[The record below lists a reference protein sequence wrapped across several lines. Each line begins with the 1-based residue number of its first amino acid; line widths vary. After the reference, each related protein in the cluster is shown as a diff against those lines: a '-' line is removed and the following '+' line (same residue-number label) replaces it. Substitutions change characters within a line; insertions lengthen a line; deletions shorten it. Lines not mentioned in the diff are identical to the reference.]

1 MKRRPP
7 SARACSLRGK
17 LLAKTKSERAG
28 KLLAE
33 CAATPKRSKRMSR
46 KGGAT
51 KTACRRRGLALKSG
65 KVGNSNIS
73 KVAVRLG
80 ECRAPAKKRAAARSN
95 PSRTNGLSG
104 YPEFKRGADGR
115 FNEWAGAEGVM
126 KDAHGK
132 ILGRAVIVKR
142 WPTPGS
148 YLSSHMHQ
156 IEVTTADGV
165 KYTGRG
171 AGHGM
176 LWNGRRVSEKVR
188 RNPSSEVSAEERAAL
203 RAFASRHG
211 RTWKAAL
218 RQKWA
223 YDPNLSGPLRALR
236 NRLGPRWLA
245 SFTLSR

>member
-17 LLAKTKSERAG
+17 RLLKSPSKRASD
-28 KLLAE
+28 LLRE
-33 CAATPKRSKRMSR
+33 CAATPKRSKRMAP

-51 KTACRRRGLALKSG
+51 KAACSLRGRRLSKERTKRAGVLLA
-65 KVGNSNIS
+65 
-73 KVAVRLG
+73 

-95 PSRTNGLSG
+95 PSGITLSG
-104 YPEFKRGADGR
+104 YPMFKDNRAYVGAVGEFH
-115 FNEWAGAEGVM
+115 
-126 KDAHGK
+126 DAHGK
-132 ILGRAVIVKR
+132 KIGTAVVTSR
-142 WPTPGS
+142 WKTPKS
-148 YLSSHMHQ
+148 YVSDEMFQ
-156 IEVTTADGV
+156 IEVTTPDGG

-171 AGHGM
+171 AGSMM

-203 RAFASRHG
+203 RAFASRNG

>member
-17 LLAKTKSERAG
+17 TLTKTKSERAG

-33 CAATPKRSKRMSR
+33 CAATPKRSKRMTR
-46 KGGAT
+46 KSGAT

-80 ECRAPAKKRAAARSN
+80 ECRAPAKKRAAVRSN
-95 PSRTNGLSG
+95 PSGITLSG
-104 YPEFKRGADGR
+104 YPMFKDNRAYVGAVGEFH
-115 FNEWAGAEGVM
+115 
-126 KDAHGK
+126 DAHGK
-132 ILGRAVIVKR
+132 KIGTAVVTSR
-142 WPTPGS
+142 WKTPKS
-148 YLSSHMHQ
+148 YVSDEMFQ
-156 IEVTTADGV
+156 IEVTTPDGV
-165 KYTGRG
+165 YTGRG
-171 AGHGM
+171 AGSMM

-203 RAFASRHG
+203 RAFASRNG

>member
-17 LLAKTKSERAG
+17 TLAKTKSERAG

-33 CAATPKRSKRMSR
+33 CAATPKRSKRMTR

-51 KTACRRRGLALKSG
+51 KTACRRRGLALQSG

-95 PSRTNGLSG
+95 PS
-104 YPEFKRGADGR
+104 
-115 FNEWAGAEGVM
+115 
-126 KDAHGK
+126 
-132 ILGRAVIVKR
+132 
-142 WPTPGS
+142 
-148 YLSSHMHQ
+148 
-156 IEVTTADGV
+156 
-165 KYTGRG
+165 
-171 AGHGM
+171 
-176 LWNGRRVSEKVR
+176 
-188 RNPSSEVSAEERAAL
+188 SEVSAEERAAL

-218 RQKWA
+218 RQMWA

-245 SFTLSR
+245 SFTLAR

>member
-17 LLAKTKSERAG
+17 RLLKSPSKRASD
-28 KLLAE
+28 LLRE
-33 CAATPKRSKRMSR
+33 CAATPKRSKRMAP

-51 KTACRRRGLALKSG
+51 KAACSLRGRRLTKDKTHRAGVLLA
-65 KVGNSNIS
+65 
-73 KVAVRLG
+73 
-80 ECRAPAKKRAAARSN
+80 ECRAPAKKRTVAK
-95 PSRTNGLSG
+95 
-104 YPEFKRGADGR
+104 KRA
-115 FNEWAGAEGVM
+115 
-126 KDAHGK
+126 
-132 ILGRAVIVKR
+132 
-142 WPTPGS
+142 P
-148 YLSSHMHQ
+148 
-156 IEVTTADGV
+156 
-165 KYTGRG
+165 
-171 AGHGM
+171 
-176 LWNGRRVSEKVR
+176 VR

-203 RAFASRHG
+203 RAFASRNG

>member
-17 LLAKTKSERAG
+17 LLAKTKSDRAG

-33 CAATPKRSKRMSR
+33 CAATPKRSKRMGR

-51 KTACRRRGLALKSG
+51 KTAFRRRGLALKSG

-80 ECRAPAKKRAAARSN
+80 ECRAPAKRRAAAKKH
-95 PSRTNGLSG
+95 P
-104 YPEFKRGADGR
+104 P
-115 FNEWAGAEGVM
+115 
-126 KDAHGK
+126 
-132 ILGRAVIVKR
+132 
-142 WPTPGS
+142 
-148 YLSSHMHQ
+148 
-156 IEVTTADGV
+156 
-165 KYTGRG
+165 
-171 AGHGM
+171 
-176 LWNGRRVSEKVR
+176 VR
-188 RNPSSEVSAEERAAL
+188 RNPASDLSPEER
-203 RAFASRHG
+203 
-211 RTWKAAL
+211 AAL

-223 YDPNLSGPLRALR
+223 YDTSLSGPLRALR

>member
-7 SARACSLRGK
+7 SVRACSLRGK
-17 LLAKTKSERAG
+17 TLAKTKTDRAG

-33 CAATPKRSKRMSR
+33 CAATPKRSKRMAR

-51 KTACRRRGLALKSG
+51 KTACRRRGLALQSG
-65 KVGNSNIS
+65 NVGNSNIS

-80 ECRAPAKKRAAARSN
+80 ECRGPAKKRAAVRSN
-95 PSRTNGLSG
+95 PSYDLSG
-104 YPEFKRGADGR
+104 YPEFERRADGSIV
-115 FNEWAGAEGVM
+115 EWVGAQGVL
-126 KDAHGK
+126 KDGNGK
-132 ILGRAVIVKR
+132 VIGHAVVTGRWK
-142 WPTPGS
+142 TPKS
-148 YLSSHMHQ
+148 YVSSHMFQ
-156 IEVTTADGV
+156 IEVTTKDGA

-176 LWNGRRVSEKVR
+176 LWNGRRVSAKVR
-188 RNPSSEVSAEERAAL
+188 RNPSSDLSPEERAAL
-203 RAFASRHG
+203 RAFASRNG

-218 RQKWA
+218 RQQWA
-223 YDPNLSGPLRALR
+223 YDTSLSGPLRALR

>member
-17 LLAKTKSERAG
+17 LLAKNRSERAG

-80 ECRAPAKKRAAARSN
+80 ECRAPAKKRA
-95 PSRTNGLSG
+95 P
-104 YPEFKRGADGR
+104 
-115 FNEWAGAEGVM
+115 
-126 KDAHGK
+126 
-132 ILGRAVIVKR
+132 
-142 WPTPGS
+142 
-148 YLSSHMHQ
+148 
-156 IEVTTADGV
+156 
-165 KYTGRG
+165 
-171 AGHGM
+171 
-176 LWNGRRVSEKVR
+176 VR

-218 RQKWA
+218 RERWA

-245 SFTLSR
+245 SFTLAR